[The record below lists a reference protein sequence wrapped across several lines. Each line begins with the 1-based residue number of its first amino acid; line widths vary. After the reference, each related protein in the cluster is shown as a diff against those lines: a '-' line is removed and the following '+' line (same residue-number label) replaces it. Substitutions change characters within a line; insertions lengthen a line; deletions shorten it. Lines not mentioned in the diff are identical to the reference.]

1 MVTRTRPSK
10 RTGRGCRP
18 SQSSVSICTSK
29 HAVSGRGSGSCND
42 RQIAGHG
49 LVEYGVCFVWLVG
62 VMPLQST
69 LFALSILNT
78 AYMLRSVGSRE
89 IQSGVEGA

>member
-1 MVTRTRPSK
+1 MHGV
-10 RTGRGCRP
+10 
-18 SQSSVSICTSK
+18 
-29 HAVSGRGSGSCND
+29 AVAVGSGSD

-69 LFALSILNT
+69 RSRYLS
-78 AYMLRSVGSRE
+78 
-89 IQSGVEGA
+89 